1 MKRALIGVLVL
12 LLAGCGV
19 QPTDP
24 INGNRSAGVMLY
36 LVLGNSPVPVLR
48 TSRYELKAGDAL
60 TLLAGSPTGPERDM
74 GLTTEV
80 PAAAVPI
87 TIEGNTISLQV
98 DPNTLSALAVAQIAC
113 TAAIPGPVTLTGGGQ
128 SRGSVTCPV

>member
-1 MKRALIGVLVL
+1 MKRALLGVLVL

-24 INGNRSAGVMLY
+24 INGNRASGVMLY

-48 TSRYELKAGDAL
+48 TSRYELKPGDAL

-87 TIEGNTISLQV
+87 TLSGSTITLQV
-98 DPNTLSALAVAQIAC
+98 DPNTLSALAVGQLVC
-113 TAAIPGPVTLTGGGQ
+113 TAAIPGPATLVGGGQ
-128 SRGSVTCPV
+128 TRGSVTCPV